1 MQFSTEAEAIYIPV
15 PGIRG
20 FPLLYSLSDIYCRMG
35 VLVFHCYLFSLLSSS
50 LLCDAEVRP
59 LRTLFPRLPSWLTQI
74 LATEGKLEG
83 GRNGEWVSSWFFWCL
98 LASLQ
103 QYQLTLVA
111 IWFWHHQKQPHSF
124 PWEVLVQ
131 LLTVSSMVSME
142 PVFRAPRSM
151 KPHLLLVIPALF
163 NIIEPVIVQS
173 LSHVW
178 LSDPMDCTTP
188 GFPVLH
194 HLPDFS
200 QTQVHWLD
208 DAIQSFH
215 PLSPPFPPAFNL
227 SQHRVFSNELA
238 LYIRWSKYWNFS
250 ISLSNEYSVLISFR
264 IDWFLLFEVQGTL
277 KSLLQQ
283 HNSKASILQCSA
295 FFMAQSSHPY
305 MTTGK
310 TIALTTQTFVG
321 KIMSLLFNTLFR
333 FIISSLPRSKHSLI
347 SWVQSPSTVIL
358 KPEKI
363 KSVTASIFSSSIW
376 TQHCVW
382 KSHFPAGILTV
393 RVAKGQADFEW
404 DFTGT
409 SVRLILAHHKRSL
422 TFQLWD
428 LSLNGWKELSVAGS
442 ISRS

>member
-1 MQFSTEAEAIYIPV
+1 MGFSRQEYWSGVPSPSPSNYCFLFVSDIYPGVELLGPGVVLFLVWETSTLFSTEAEAIYIPI
-15 PGIRG
+15 PGIRE

-142 PVFRAPRSM
+142 PVFWAPRFM

-163 NIIEPVIVQS
+163 NIMEPVIVQS

-200 QTQVHWLD
+200 QTHVHGLD

-227 SQHRVFSNELA
+227 SQHQGLFQWVGSLHQVAKVLELQHRSFGRVFS
-238 LYIRWSKYWNFS
+238 
-250 ISLSNEYSVLISFR
+250 V
-264 IDWFLLFEVQGTL
+264 DFL
-277 KSLLQQ
+277 
-283 HNSKASILQCSA
+283 
-295 FFMAQSSHPY
+295 
-305 MTTGK
+305 
-310 TIALTTQTFVG
+310 
-321 KIMSLLFNTLFR
+321 
-333 FIISSLPRSKHSLI
+333 
-347 SWVQSPSTVIL
+347 
-358 KPEKI
+358 
-363 KSVTASIFSSSIW
+363 
-376 TQHCVW
+376 
-382 KSHFPAGILTV
+382 
-393 RVAKGQADFEW
+393 
-404 DFTGT
+404 
-409 SVRLILAHHKRSL
+409 
-422 TFQLWD
+422 
-428 LSLNGWKELSVAGS
+428 
-442 ISRS
+442 